1 MYSKED
7 AIRIS
12 KTVDREKVFLW
23 KRQLDKIMAIET
35 EFYLYSDEE
44 TRASHI
50 ECLKKSG
57 WHFEEDQ
64 RMMEAFY
71 RNLLNY
77 KDDIF
82 VYSAFFERKVDP
94 VDWAE

>member
-7 AIRIS
+7 AIKIS
-12 KTVDREKVFLW
+12 KTVDKEKVFLW

-44 TRASHI
+44 TRAFHI
-50 ECLKKSG
+50 ESLKQSG
-57 WHFEEDQ
+57 WYFEEDQ
-64 RMMEAFY
+64 RTMEAFY

-82 VYSAFFERKVDP
+82 VYSAFFERRIDSINWV
-94 VDWAE
+94 E